1 MSTHGTAT
9 APLRYLRTTEAAKYL
24 GLAPGTL
31 DKLRVTGGGPTYAKL
46 GRVAVYEL
54 ADLDAWVAERKR
66 PHTSAA

>member
-1 MSTHGTAT
+1 MSTLGTAT
-9 APLRYLRTTEAAKYL
+9 APRRYLRTAEAADYL

-31 DKLRVTGGGPTYAKL
+31 DKLRVTGGGPVFAKL